1 MSTETSIPGSKTVAN
16 GSTKFLDI
24 FAFLLGSVVVFAGAF
39 VLFAASPV
47 VSVDPVFTFSSFE
60 PVAVVSNMAVG
71 ASIMTAGA
79 GMSVSKL
86 EYLL

>member
-1 MSTETSIPGSKTVAN
+1 MSIEAAIPGSETVAD
-16 GSTKFLDI
+16 GRAGFVDV

-47 VSVDPVFTFSSFE
+47 VSVDPVFTVSSFE
-60 PVAVVSNMAVG
+60 PIAVVSNMAVG